1 MKHAI
6 KLFFSQVDW
15 KTAGTTVAATTAT
28 GAVALGFYFIK
39 RAIRNHDRLNDIIDK
54 EVRRRMN
61 KQQKR
66 AV

>member
-1 MKHAI
+1 MKQAI

-15 KTAGTTVAATTAT
+15 KTAGS
-28 GAVALGFYFIK
+28 AVAVSAVTGGIGLGFYFIK
-39 RAIRNHDRLNDIIDK
+39 RAIRNYDRFNDIIDK

-66 AV
+66 AS